1 MSKKRKTPKEAEEIM
16 NPLAKSRYIVD
27 FLTNNEY
34 IGTKLH
40 TAICHGLENFELEEL
55 YERVLEEEKNKGQI

>member
-1 MSKKRKTPKEAEEIM
+1 M
-16 NPLAKSRYIVD
+16 NPLAKSRYIID

-34 IGTKLH
+34 IGAKLH

-55 YERVLEEEKNKGQI
+55 YERVVEEIKNKGQI